1 MSAARRLALAALL
14 ASVAGS
20 ANAAVY
26 WFHGVH
32 GNTVSVCFVGDAVTA
47 RPARV
52 EEVLRH
58 LRELEYSVNV
68 RFDYLGPCPSPQAQ
82 ANGDDFFPGDIRVVL
97 PHTTGTKLST
107 WSGPEGTGPVPGKG
121 CAVFL
126 RDDGKYCDSSCN
138 KDSNNDRW
146 GSWST
151 GPDDLGTDRACLYNL
166 KLGDDPWNATPY
178 LNHTLHEFGHALG
191 LAHEHVREDV
201 DWAACSAESY
211 GGTAADGHLT
221 PYDRRSVMHY
231 RFAPCGSNGNYDYT
245 GLSSY
250 DRLGL
255 RILYPEAN
263 RHAEYVGATVRPAG
277 SPVVLQSG
285 WQALGANLAFV
296 AEGFQWTVGNTTH
309 RGPGVSLALPPGRY
323 PFHYSHT
330 DFLGRAYSAAGT
342 INVLAADQYTRLIAA
357 TRAAQLPLY

>member
-1 MSAARRLALAALL
+1 VNAARSLALAALL
-14 ASVAGS
+14 ATSAG
-20 ANAAVY
+20 AADAALY
-26 WFHGVH
+26 WFHGAR
-32 GNTVSVCFVGDAVTA
+32 GDTVSVCFVGDAVTS

-52 EEVLRH
+52 AEVLRY
-58 LRELEYSVNV
+58 LRSSNSVNV
-68 RFDYLGPCPSPQAQ
+68 RFDYLGPCPPPQAQ
-82 ANGDDFFPGDIRVVL
+82 PNGDDFFPGDIRVVL

-151 GPDDLGTDRACLYNL
+151 GPDDLDTDRACLYNL

-211 GGTAADGHLT
+211 GGTATDGHLT

-245 GLSSY
+245 GLSRY

-277 SPVVLQSG
+277 SALQRASG
-285 WQALGANLAFV
+285 
-296 AEGFQWTVGNTTH
+296 
-309 RGPGVSLALPPGRY
+309 
-323 PFHYSHT
+323 
-330 DFLGRAYSAAGT
+330 
-342 INVLAADQYTRLIAA
+342 
-357 TRAAQLPLY
+357 